1 MNKKVTGNL
10 GEKIAIDFMS
20 KSGYKIIDK
29 NFRSKIGEIDII
41 ALDKNNIVF
50 VEVKTRTSTK
60 YGLPSE
66 AVNSYKQSKI
76 IKAAELYL
84 TLNKKFKNLSIRFD
98 VIEVFLDPYTY
109 ALDKIN
115 HIVNAFTL

>member
-10 GEKIAIDFMS
+10 GEEIAVNFMS
-20 KSGYKIIDK
+20 KSGYKIIDR

-41 ALDKNNIVF
+41 ALDKINIVF

-60 YGLPSE
+60 YGFPSD
-66 AVNSYKQSKI
+66 AVSLYKQSKI
-76 IKAAELYL
+76 IKVAELYL
-84 TLNKKFKNLSIRFD
+84 SINKKFINLPARFD
-98 VIEVFLDPYTY
+98 VIEVFLHPYTY